1 MVGYLCLVIG
11 YNDPTPAEKRS
22 GHEPQHREWVLSLLH
37 SQTRGGTFFKVQPCT
52 RTMSDGT
59 TETVWRAEEEDD
71 IYLIHGYRSQNNE
84 CLAHFPATWVLM
96 IEEVIRSVRPR
107 ESAMYVTAVLQR
119 LEIHR
124 YLAQGAVMELCRRG
138 VVPYSSRAM
147 SRLRWCGEREVE

>member
-1 MVGYLCLVIG
+1 M
-11 YNDPTPAEKRS
+11 
-22 GHEPQHREWVLSLLH
+22 LSLLH
-37 SQTRGGTFFKVQPCT
+37 SQTRGGTFFKVQPST
-52 RTMSDGT
+52 RTKSDG

-84 CLAHFPATWVLM
+84 CLAHFPATRVLM

-119 LEIHR
+119 LEMHR
-124 YLAQGAVMELCRRG
+124 YLEQGAVMELCRRG

-147 SRLRWCGEREVE
+147 SRLRWCGEREVA